1 MKKTASL
8 MNAPGI
14 TGNLPVIRAH
24 YADILC
30 QLAEDRALQRAR
42 LLSASGIRP
51 SMLGHPDNFI
61 TVDQFSALCRAALE
75 QSGDLALGLEFG
87 KRLKFTTHGSLAQ
100 AAISCDTLE
109 QALSV
114 LIKYFQIRFVYMRLS
129 FFVEGD
135 EAVIQLDLSHDV
147 ADLYRFNVDV
157 VMASLMD
164 VNLLLFGSRL
174 LDGGRC
180 LLDFP
185 EPGDVLPYRQLFGN
199 RISFGSCV
207 NQLRFKRDF
216 LDSSMSL
223 SNPVTRR
230 IAEAQCEDEMRFIEG
245 ATSVTTRVARLLE
258 SVHSRRLPALEEVA
272 EKLRVSPRTLRR
284 QLAAEGLRF
293 QQLQDSL
300 RHRRAL
306 DLLRRNELTIDEI
319 ADALGYSDPS
329 NFGRAFRKWEGMA
342 PSVWRREHQK
352 SGG

>member
-1 MKKTASL
+1 

-30 QLAEDRALQRAR
+30 QLAEDRGLQRSR
-42 LLSASGIRP
+42 LLTAAGIRP

-61 TVDQFSALCRAALE
+61 TVDQFSALCRESLVR
-75 QSGDLALGLEFG
+75 SGDPALGLEYG

-109 QALSV
+109 QALTV

-129 FFVEGD
+129 FFVD
-135 EAVIQLDLSHDV
+135 AHEAVIQLDLAHGIE
-147 ADLYRFNVDV
+147 DLYRFNVDV

-164 VNLLLFGSRL
+164 VNLLLFGNRL
-174 LDGGRC
+174 LDGGCC

-185 EPGDVLPYRQLFGN
+185 EPTDTSSYRQLFGN
-199 RISFGSCV
+199 RIFFGRGV

-216 LDSSMSL
+216 LGTPMSL

-230 IAEAQCEDEMRFIEG
+230 IAEAQCEEEMRFIEG
-245 ATSVTTRVARLLE
+245 ATSVSDRVMRLLE
-258 SVHSRRLPALEEVA
+258 TGPSQRLPSLEDVA
-272 EKLRVSPRTLRR
+272 EHLRVSTRTLRR
-284 QLAAEGLRF
+284 QLAAEGVRF

-306 DLLRRNELTIDEI
+306 GLLRRNELTIDEI

-329 NFGRAFRKWEGMA
+329 NFGRAFRKWEGLA
-342 PSVWRREHQK
+342 PSAWRREHQK
-352 SGG
+352 S

>member
-1 MKKTASL
+1 

-14 TGNLPVIRAH
+14 SGNLPVIRAH

-30 QLAEDRALQRAR
+30 QLAEDRGLQRGR
-42 LLSASGIRP
+42 LLSAAGIRP

-61 TVDQFSALCRAALE
+61 TVDQFSALCRESLA
-75 QSGDLALGLEFG
+75 QSGDPALGLEFG

-109 QALSV
+109 QALTV

-129 FFVEGD
+129 FFVED
-135 EAVIQLDLSHDV
+135 REAVIQLDLAHGIEE
-147 ADLYRFNVDV
+147 LYRFNVDV

-164 VNLLLFGSRL
+164 VNLLLFGQRL

-185 EPGDVLPYRQLFGN
+185 EPGDVSAYRQLFGSQ
-199 RISFGSCV
+199 ISFGSGV
-207 NQLRFKRDF
+207 NQLRFRRVF
-216 LDSSMSL
+216 LDSPMSL

-230 IAEAQCEDEMRFIEG
+230 IAEAQCEG
-245 ATSVTTRVARLLE
+245 ATSVADRVMRLLE
-258 SVHSRRLPALEEVA
+258 TGRSQRLPALEDVA
-272 EKLRVSPRTLRR
+272 EHLQISTRTLRR
-284 QLAAEGLRF
+284 QLAAEGVRF

-306 DLLRRNELTIDEI
+306 ELLRRNELTIDEI

-329 NFGRAFRKWEGMA
+329 NFGRAFRKWEGLS
-342 PSVWRREHQK
+342 PSAWRRTHQK
-352 SGG
+352 P